1 MDFDT
6 GKFLNNRIFFYE
18 KRNIKHKKAVEF
30 AFRDLR
36 KIQYKN
42 RERLFSGKEW
52 KEEDLPF

>member
-1 MDFDT
+1 MSMNT
-6 GKFLNNRIFFYE
+6 CKFLNDRIFFYE

-42 RERLFSGKEW
+42 RVVLASRLKKNED
-52 KEEDLPF
+52 DLPF

>member
-1 MDFDT
+1 MNT
-6 GKFLNNRIFFYE
+6 CKFLNDRIFFYE

-42 RERLFSGKEW
+42 RVVLASRLKKNED
-52 KEEDLPF
+52 DLPF